1 MNHSN
6 DATLVKRFHL
16 WGRENNVGT
25 STVHDAFFINVSD
38 MLKAKSALKS
48 IYARTLDANS
58 VKATLDEMLKRGF
71 PKELYNKYMD
81 EAVELGL
88 IPVAGKS
95 RVGGRVLT
103 QSDILTKEDILRDI
117 KENFEKNLSWYGIG

>member
-1 MNHSN
+1 M
-6 DATLVKRFHL
+6 
-16 WGRENNVGT
+16 
-25 STVHDAFFINVSD
+25 AFFTNVAD
-38 MLKAKSALKS
+38 MLQAKAALKS

-71 PKELYNKYMD
+71 PKELYDKYMD

-95 RVGGRVLT
+95 RVGGRILT

>member
-1 MNHSN
+1 M
-6 DATLVKRFHL
+6 
-16 WGRENNVGT
+16 WGRQNGVGT
-25 STVHDAFFINVSD
+25 STIHDAFFTNVSD

-58 VKATLDEMLKRGF
+58 VKATLDEMLRRGF

-88 IPVAGKS
+88 IPVAGRSK
-95 RVGGRVLT
+95 VGGRILT

>member
-1 MNHSN
+1 MEACKARSRM
-6 DATLVKRFHL
+6 VI
-16 WGRENNVGT
+16 GRALRPLFNIM
-25 STVHDAFFINVSD
+25 AFFTNVAD
-38 MLKAKSALKS
+38 MLQAKAALKK

-71 PKELYNKYMD
+71 PKELYDKYMD

-95 RVGGRVLT
+95 RVGGRILT

-117 KENFEKNLSWYGIG
+117 KENFERNLSWYGIG